1 METLYIINKVTVHNM
16 YSNFINN
23 VSITILYMY
32 YICMYVC
39 VKETILRKSEY
50 QQKELKF
57 KKTSLSI
64 NVQNMP
70 FSLEFLDTV
79 TLVII

>member
-1 METLYIINKVTVHNM
+1 MI
-16 YSNFINN
+16 
-23 VSITILYMY
+23 
-32 YICMYVC
+32 
-39 VKETILRKSEY
+39 KETILRKSEY

-57 KKTSLSI
+57 KKTSLYI